1 MKQYLDLLRDVQD
14 NGRGKEDRTGTG
26 TRSVFGRQIRMNL
39 ADGFPLLTT
48 KKMFTRGMLAELL
61 WFLSGD
67 TNEHTLRDQN
77 VNIWREWADPE
88 TGELGPV
95 YGHMWR
101 DFGGKPKAARLRAP
115 KLRDGLEAS
124 YLGVGCGK
132 GKENHLIGKTWEG
145 MMARCYDP
153 AATSYPT
160 YGAVGVVVCDR
171 WLEFAAFA
179 EDAEKLPGWDLK
191 EESLR
196 DSTLPRYVLDKDLRG
211 DGFTYSPECC
221 SWLTDTQNQYLQ
233 ADTIY
238 TVEKGGKHYEFVN
251 AKHFCDEHGAES
263 KNFSDLWTGSK
274 NAKVRSG
281 FKFVSKRP
289 ARPAV
294 DQIANL
300 IRDLKTNPTS
310 RRHIVTGWD
319 PSMLHLMALPPCHC
333 LFQFYCEELTVEERL
348 YQSPTNTA
356 NYYAEFGWDKNLDQ
370 SEWVA
375 SKLLDDRGVPKY
387 RLSCQLYQRSADIFL
402 GVPMN
407 IASYA
412 ALTMMIAQVVNMVPG
427 DFVHTFGD
435 LHIYNNHF
443 DQVAKQ
449 LSREPRP
456 LPKLRLNP
464 DVKDL
469 FKFTLNDFTLEGYDP
484 HPTIK
489 AEVSV

>member
-1 MKQYLDLLRDVQD
+1 MKQYLDLLRDVYE
-14 NGRGKEDRTGTG
+14 NGRGKADRTGTG
-26 TRSVFGRQIRMNL
+26 TRAVFGRQIRMNL

-67 TNEHTLRDQN
+67 TNEHTLRDQG

-101 DFGGKPKAARLRAP
+101 DFGGKPKAARLREP
-115 KLRDGLEAS
+115 KLRDGLVAS
-124 YLGVGCGK
+124 YLGVGCGR
-132 GKENHLIGKTWEG
+132 GKENHPIGKTWEG

-153 AATSYPT
+153 SATSYPT

-179 EDAEKLPGWDLK
+179 EDAVKLPGWDLK

-196 DSTLPRYVLDKDLRG
+196 DLTLPRYVLDKDLRG

-238 TVEKGGKHYEFVN
+238 TVEKGGEHYEFVN

-281 FKFVSKRP
+281 FKFISKRP
-289 ARPAV
+289 ARPGV

-333 LFQFYCEELTVEERL
+333 LFQFYCEELTPVERWSLLQEGDFKESLRGCSECML
-348 YQSPTNTA
+348 SAAADTA
-356 NYYAEFGWDKNLDQ
+356 EL
-370 SEWVA
+370 
-375 SKLLDDRGVPKY
+375 PKY

-412 ALTMMIAQVVNMVPG
+412 TLTMMIAQVVNMSPG

-435 LHIYNNHF
+435 LHIYNNHVE
-443 DQVAKQ
+443 QVQLQ
-449 LSREPRP
+449 LSRPPRP
-456 LPKLRLNP
+456 LPTLKLNP
-464 DVKDL
+464 EVKDIFG
-469 FKFTLNDFTLEGYDP
+469 FKLSDFVVKGYDP

-489 AEVSV
+489 APVSV